1 MARRGGGAILP
12 DMNRS
17 ADRPDSPA
25 QLKSFRCGT
34 CGYGSVRRSAPHRCP
49 MCGGTN
55 WQEERWKPYA
65 APLDEFAV
73 GIDEAA
79 DEDASAPLQ
88 REAWEIDA
96 ASIFPGIP
104 FH

>member
-17 ADRPDSPA
+17 ADRPASPA

-34 CGYGSVRRSAPHRCP
+34 CGYGSARRSAPHRCP

-55 WQEERWKPYA
+55 WQEERRKLYA
-65 APLDEFAV
+65 ELDESAV
-73 GIDEAA
+73 RIDEAA

-88 REAWEIDA
+88 QEAWEIDA

-104 FH
+104 FN